1 MAGRHRREAGASLAE
16 VLVAVGILSIAILA
30 FIRLYPSGFLALKR
44 SGQSDSATRLAQ
56 REMERLKSRQDNLPY
71 LIAPIRY
78 REQNGNILIEIDPTV
93 SPEDLATQPGLPNSV
108 PAEYATGVN
117 RIRRVVGERAHL
129 GLPALFP
136 GSQTQVTEG
145 IVYVTTFAPITL
157 PPEWATR
164 DPRLFVNYLQV
175 YGNPMR
181 RFELDSDFQYRNV
194 ELYEYG
200 IDYEQ
205 GRVLLR
211 PLFSRSISY
220 KIDYSYVV
228 NTGTRAEVR
237 HVSTT
242 IVLPPTAPNRPFA
255 QWVPLTVPEEGVPPE
270 QYPPVNELPG
280 FSGVVPDSD
289 SCARL
294 FELLPNEAQWDP
306 NYPYQ
311 YKLLN
316 PLLGSLMFNP
326 AASGYTERFWR
337 GTRALVANIDY
348 NVHDWSILREEH
360 TVPADGRIRLAFTD
374 LKQVGDLL
382 ENQTQ
387 YPGLNLGLDTEGRS
401 SIQADLVIIDLL
413 TGSTAYVR
421 QGQVLRDGIDPR
433 FQPFYPTIEGVDYV
447 AGLIQFNDPRMV
459 GRKIRVLYKVFD
471 NWALSVQKAAHRYF
485 ISPVLAGMP
494 VDACW
499 YDREGSYEGS
509 TDPQQRR
516 LYFNRSEAGKTI
528 LLREYWYAT
537 PDGIKQGTNGVF
549 RISEMPDETGFVYVD
564 LSELHPTATRWAP
577 EVTGVAIRGVQGLS
591 LRVRLTFEPTGRPV
605 KLDFDTMLTRTD

>member
-71 LIAPIRY
+71 IIAPIRY
-78 REQNGNILIEIDPTV
+78 REQGGNILIEIDPTV
-93 SPEDLATQPGLPNSV
+93 SPEDLGTQPNLPA
-108 PAEYATGVN
+108 PIPREYATGVN
-117 RIRRVVGERAHL
+117 RFRRVVGERAHL
-129 GLPALFP
+129 GLPGLFP
-136 GSQTQVTEG
+136 GSQAQVTEG

-164 DPRLFVNYLQV
+164 DPRLFANYLQV

-200 IDYEQ
+200 IDYER
-205 GRVLLR
+205 GLVLLR
-211 PLFSRSISY
+211 PLFRRAISY

-228 NTGTRAEVR
+228 NTGNRAEVR

-242 IVLPPTAPNRPFA
+242 IVLEPTGGRPFA
-255 QWVPLTVPEEGVPPE
+255 QWVPLTVPTADGESI
-270 QYPPVNELPG
+270 QLDTIPG

-294 FELLPNEAQWDP
+294 FELLPSEAPWDP
-306 NYPYQ
+306 DYPYQ

-360 TVPADGRIRLAFTD
+360 TVPSDGRIRLTFTD

-382 ENQTQ
+382 EDQTQ
-387 YPGLNLGLDTEGRS
+387 YPGLNLGLDTEGQS
-401 SIQADLVIIDLL
+401 PIQADIVIIDLL
-413 TGSTAYVR
+413 TARTAYIAK
-421 QGQVLRDGIDPR
+421 GTVLRDGIDPG
-433 FQPFYPTIEGVDYV
+433 FQPFYPNIQAVDYT
-447 AGLIQFNDPRMV
+447 AGVIQFNDRSMV

-485 ISPVLAGMP
+485 ISPVLSGMP

-499 YDREGSYEGS
+499 YDREGSYDGG
-509 TDPQQRR
+509 TDLPQRR
-516 LYFNRSEAGKTI
+516 LYFNRSEAGKTV